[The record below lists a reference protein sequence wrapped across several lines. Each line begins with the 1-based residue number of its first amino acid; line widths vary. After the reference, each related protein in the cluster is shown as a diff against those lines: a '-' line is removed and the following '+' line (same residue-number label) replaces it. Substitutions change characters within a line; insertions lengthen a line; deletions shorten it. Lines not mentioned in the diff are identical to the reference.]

1 MAFHALDVSID
12 AIRSLRSPLLTI
24 RPYDS
29 SLAQQIRRAAS
40 SVSLNLA
47 EGNRRTGKDR
57 RRFFRIAAGSAN
69 EVRTALRVAE
79 AWGYVK
85 AREITGALGL
95 LDQTLA
101 MLWKLTHH

>member
-1 MAFHALDVSID
+1 
-12 AIRSLRSPLLTI
+12 
-24 RPYDS
+24 
-29 SLAQQIRRAAS
+29 
-40 SVSLNLA
+40 LNLA

-57 RRFFRIAAGSAN
+57 RHFFRIAAGSAN

-79 AWGYVK
+79 AWGYVEAK
-85 AREITGALGL
+85 AITRALGL